1 MKMVMITMIG
11 IPRSYVF
18 MYVLMHKYSYKKEM
32 NCEFGTNQ
40 EYMRI
45 LLMTMMMLMITYF
58 SRNPSSLFS
67 LYKCIFFSLTD
78 RSYVLGNAQSPDCAI
93 IYCSDNF
100 CRLSGYSRAEVM
112 QKAAL
117 CTFLHGPL
125 TSQAAIRNIQASLVA
140 EEERQM
146 ETLLYKKDGKENK
159 EYMK

>member
-1 MKMVMITMIG
+1 
-11 IPRSYVF
+11 
-18 MYVLMHKYSYKKEM
+18 MY
-32 NCEFGTNQ
+32 
-40 EYMRI
+40 
-45 LLMTMMMLMITYF
+45 
-58 SRNPSSLFS
+58 
-67 LYKCIFFSLTD
+67 IFYLTD

-125 TSQAAIRNIQASLVA
+125 TSQAAIRHIQASLVA

-146 ETLLYKKDGKENK
+146 EVLLYKKDGKANK
-159 EYMK
+159 K

>member
-1 MKMVMITMIG
+1 MPIRKGHVAPHATLIESVI
-11 IPRSYVF
+11 RKFDSQ
-18 MYVLMHKYSYKKEM
+18 
-32 NCEFGTNQ
+32 N
-40 EYMRI
+40 
-45 LLMTMMMLMITYF
+45 
-58 SRNPSSLFS
+58 
-67 LYKCIFFSLTD
+67 

-125 TSQAAIRNIQASLVA
+125 TSPAAIRHIQQSLVA

-146 ETLLYKKDGKENK
+146 EVLLYKKDGDYRDRAK
-159 EYMK
+159 MLFLPCA